1 MRASQPD
8 RIPVLAIVNASEE
21 VTAMLTALFR
31 MEGFRVVSAFP
42 TDLKRGQPDPA
53 AFLCQH
59 KPQVVV
65 WDIGI
70 PYEEN
75 WAFFEMVQASEAG
88 RGRRFVLTT
97 TNKAALERL
106 VGPTPAHEVMGKPY
120 DLDELVEA
128 VRRAQ
133 MAD

>member
-1 MRASQPD
+1 MVTPQ

-21 VTAMLTALFR
+21 VTAMLAALFR

-42 TDLKRGQPDPA
+42 IDLKRGQPDPA
-53 AFLCQH
+53 TFLRQH
-59 KPQVVV
+59 APQVVV

-75 WAFFEMVQASEAG
+75 WAFFQLVQENEADHG
-88 RGRRFVLTT
+88 GRFVVTT

-106 VGPTPAHEVMGKPY
+106 VGATAAHEVLGKPY
-120 DLDELVEA
+120 DLNELVAA

-133 MAD
+133 TAGC